1 MELGCGAPKLSTGAS
16 PCKPNKSPV
25 LPPPRLN
32 TIIDANPRY
41 NISFALKRIV
51 DGTIDKDC
59 AQDIAQSFRVA
70 AESLVAVLQDALE
83 SSYEGADK
91 ADRVIA
97 LQTVSDLMEAA
108 GLIDRLFEEA

>member
-1 MELGCGAPKLSTGAS
+1 MQAKQATR
-16 PCKPNKSPV
+16 V
-25 LPPPRLN
+25 TPPRLN

-51 DGTIDKDC
+51 DGTINKDC

>member
-16 PCKPNKSPV
+16 SCKPNKPLV
-25 LPPPRLN
+25 LPPRLN

-59 AQDIAQSFRVA
+59 AQDISQSFRVA

>member
-1 MELGCGAPKLSTGAS
+1 MQANQTTR
-16 PCKPNKSPV
+16 V
-25 LPPPRLN
+25 TPPRLN

-59 AQDIAQSFRVA
+59 AQEIAQNFRIA
-70 AESLVAVLQDALE
+70 AESLVIVLQDAME
-83 SSYEGADK
+83 STYEGANK
-91 ADRVIA
+91 VDRFTV

-108 GLIDRLFEEA
+108 NTLDKLCMEA